1 MAEPIPVGTGMSAV
15 RALRT
20 SPIQQQVA
28 VQAPVQAPVQ
38 VPLIPS
44 DIPYDTKTATQIKS
58 FYRFQR
64 KKPDQYKKGED
75 GSLNLYK
82 KDGSLETS
90 IQLKSYRPIT
100 SEERDDMER
109 FRLEKLA
116 ALDVIYEEKR
126 RVLLKAYAD
135 YKTTGNALA
144 VVRAN
149 GEVNTVE
156 LQRVQARS
164 AVRGV
169 KQIPVPKT
177 NEVMFDEPYEQRKL
191 FGASEIFGGKDILNE
206 GIFVLERR
214 NFPASLFY
222 GRYENFGAAVPTQEG
237 ATGTTE
243 GEATVR
249 LTTGMTARLFFQP
262 EDPQNGI
269 FSPLWPV
276 DFVYKET
283 QYSSAFQ
290 AYEASRMEEQGQM
303 EVRAKILKTRSART
317 IGIQT
322 RKFPAPAKNPQAL
335 WTGILTD
342 LYAQHPELA
351 EKLVQTGQD
360 ALVYADPVA
369 GGGGVGLSADNT
381 KILDPA
387 NWKGENIVGRVLE
400 SVRAGSR
407 ETGAAEAAP
416 PPEAK
421 EKVISVEEQEAA
433 KKAAI
438 IRAKRGGN

>member
-1 MAEPIPVGTGMSAV
+1 MSAV

-20 SPIQQQVA
+20 SPIQ
-28 VQAPVQAPVQ
+28 APVLAPEPVLLPPD
-38 VPLIPS
+38 V
-44 DIPYDTKTATQIKS
+44 PYDTKTATQIKS

-64 KKPDQYKKGED
+64 KKPEQYKKGED
-75 GSLNLYK
+75 GSLNIYT
-82 KDGSLETS
+82 KDGALESS
-90 IQLKSYRPIT
+90 IQLKAYRTMTP
-100 SEERDDMER
+100 EERDAMDT
-109 FRLEKLA
+109 FRIEKLA
-116 ALDVIYEEKR
+116 ALDLLYEEKR
-126 RVLLKAYAD
+126 RLLLKAYAD

-149 GEVNTVE
+149 QEVNTIE
-156 LQRVQARS
+156 LQRVQTRS

-169 KQIPVPKT
+169 KQIPMPKT
-177 NEVMFDEPYEQRKL
+177 NEVIFDEPYEQRKL
-191 FGASEIFGGKDILNE
+191 LGSGEIFGGKDILSD

-214 NFPASLFY
+214 NFPSTLFY
-222 GRYENFGAAVPTQEG
+222 GRYEDLGAASIKEPVSVSDTEG
-237 ATGTTE
+237 AP
-243 GEATVR
+243 TVR
-249 LTTGMTARLFFQP
+249 LTTGMAARLFFNP

-269 FSPLWPV
+269 FSPLWGV

-322 RKFPAPAKNPQAL
+322 RKFTAPAKNPQAL
-335 WTGILTD
+335 WTGILTEV
-342 LYAQHPELA
+342 YNQHPELT

-360 ALVYADPVA
+360 ALVYADPVV
-369 GGGGVGLSADNT
+369 GGGGVGLSAENP

-387 NWKGENIVGRVLE
+387 NWKGENVVGRVLE
-400 SVRAGSR
+400 SVRAAAR
-407 ETGAAEAAP
+407 ETGAREAAP

-438 IRAKRGGN
+438 IRARRGGH